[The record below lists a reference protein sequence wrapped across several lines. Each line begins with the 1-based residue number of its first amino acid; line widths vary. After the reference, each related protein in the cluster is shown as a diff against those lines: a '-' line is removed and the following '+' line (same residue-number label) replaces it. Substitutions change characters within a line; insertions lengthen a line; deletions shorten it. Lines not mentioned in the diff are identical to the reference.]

1 MRKTLKIIFYSALV
15 LFVGLPL
22 AFALLVLGGAMVGV
36 VVGGGLGILG
46 MIVTVLKVA
55 LMIVLPLALLV
66 WLAKR
71 LFAPDR
77 TY

>member
-1 MRKTLKIIFYSALV
+1 
-15 LFVGLPL
+15 
-22 AFALLVLGGAMVGV
+22 
-36 VVGGGLGILG
+36 